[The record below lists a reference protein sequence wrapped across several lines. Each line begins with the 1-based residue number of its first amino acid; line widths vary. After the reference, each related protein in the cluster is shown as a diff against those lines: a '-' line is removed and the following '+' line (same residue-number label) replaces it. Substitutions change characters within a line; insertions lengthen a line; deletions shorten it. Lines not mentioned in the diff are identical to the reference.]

1 MRERLLWIAVVKVV
15 EEIDSV
21 AIEPVSGSVVEVAL
35 GLMGEFFGEAP
46 IASISLM
53 GEFFGE
59 APIASVSLMGEVF
72 EEAPIASVSL
82 VGEVFGRAPIA
93 LVSPWYVFKSP
104 KDFEEAGWMGVALG
118 FRLLFLSVE
127 GGEVSV
133 VGLVVVEVGKEVEAE
148 MIDMTESIRDE
159 ADRGLLVIS
168 VSVMKGVEGVA
179 EKVVLVELP
188 VEKGWRM
195 SAVVPRKD

>member
-21 AIEPVSGSVVEVAL
+21 AIEPVSGSVVEVTL

-93 LVSPWYVFKSP
+93 LVSPWYVF
-104 KDFEEAGWMGVALG
+104 
-118 FRLLFLSVE
+118 RLLLLSVE

-133 VGLVVVEVGKEVEAE
+133 VGIVVVEVGEGVEAE
-148 MIDMTESIRDE
+148 MIDTTKSIRDVG
-159 ADRGLLVIS
+159 A
-168 VSVMKGVEGVA
+168 VA
-179 EKVVLVELP
+179 LVEI
-188 VEKGWRM
+188 VRVG
-195 SAVVPRKD
+195 VGVDG